1 MKDILGKNQKIV
13 DIEALRGIG
22 LLLVVSYPFF
32 ERFLQLFIPGHEPS
46 HFLGMDQW
54 GLAGVAIFLLI
65 SGYFMVPAY
74 SIDSM
79 SYLKKR
85 IGRLFP
91 LYFISICIIFL
102 VTHIWPFP
110 RTVTFTQFMLN
121 IPLLNGFI
129 GMPYVD
135 EVHWYLTALVSGILV
150 FSCII
155 QLPGKYRHVAY
166 WGWLAI
172 LLGLHY
178 LNPSLNYLHLLKNGL
193 YGLIGGNSAPVLII
207 GASLADI
214 HGQSRDILGYI
225 TLPVALGTK
234 FVLETFSPAQLMV
247 ISGAVVLLVVSLHH
261 LCIIFRMKWL
271 IGLGTI
277 SYLVYLIHQNIWF
290 RNTTFLYR

>member
-1 MKDILGKNQKIV
+1 MKDILGKNQKIA

-54 GLAGVAIFLLI
+54 GLARVAIFLLI

-79 SYLKKR
+79 PYLKKR

-91 LYFISICIIFL
+91 LYFISI
-102 VTHIWPFP
+102 
-110 RTVTFTQFMLN
+110 
-121 IPLLNGFI
+121 
-129 GMPYVD
+129 
-135 EVHWYLTALVSGILV
+135 
-150 FSCII
+150 
-155 QLPGKYRHVAY
+155 
-166 WGWLAI
+166 
-172 LLGLHY
+172 
-178 LNPSLNYLHLLKNGL
+178 
-193 YGLIGGNSAPVLII
+193 
-207 GASLADI
+207 
-214 HGQSRDILGYI
+214 
-225 TLPVALGTK
+225 
-234 FVLETFSPAQLMV
+234 
-247 ISGAVVLLVVSLHH
+247 
-261 LCIIFRMKWL
+261 CIIFRMKWL